1 MAVNLSMLA
10 GAGAQFFTDSGVIL
24 SGGLVYT
31 YAAGTTTPQTTYT
44 TSAGNVAHT
53 NPIVLNSAGRI
64 ASGGEIWLTDAV
76 SYKFVL
82 QTSAAV
88 TIATYDN
95 ITGNSSGIYAT
106 FAASSGSSLVGFIQS
121 GTGAVATTV
130 QTKLRESVSITD
142 FGGAAGASDN
152 TAAMNAAAD
161 YLNTTFGG
169 GVILIPYVGEW
180 RMNWVCLYNSITVQ
194 GVGGKAEFNENC
206 IRPYVITSAAI
217 TFGDGTII
225 VRYCGL
231 DNVHIS
237 GVPVAG
243 SGAGGVTQYA
253 LNAPHALRL
262 RGGVVNFTA
271 DRVVLYNGVKSLSL
285 EPSATQPVTGVRF
298 NNGKIRNDIT
308 NSANARCI
316 YMVRLADPGYCTD
329 NKITQTKVNGPT
341 IGYAAE
347 IDGTAVG
354 IAFEVS
360 NSYWDIKPGYGVL
373 LKGASQIIGFNTQL
387 DPGALGAIVIEADN
401 NGDIARFVVGY
412 FRNGGQQFKTPAYTW
427 TLPTEADTF
436 NYRARINTAF
446 LSPITYLSQ
455 IADPYNTTV
464 AIERTTSA
472 ASAPVRLAGAD
483 FHVAKELYVYGGNG
497 TAACILTASTVNGG
511 AYLGALGTNQNVRL
525 VPSGTGSNVLAGA
538 GTYPSE
544 DNTQPL
550 GLAGDRWSVVYAG
563 TGTINTSDAREKQQI
578 RNLSDSE
585 NAVAVRLKSLIKA
598 FKFNDAVQVKG
609 DAARIHVGV
618 IAQEVIA
625 AFEAEGLN
633 PMRYGIVCY
642 DEWEATEDQPAGNRY
657 GVRYEELFAF
667 VLACI

>member
-24 SGGLVYT
+24 SGGLIYT

-53 NPIVLNSAGRI
+53 NPIVLNSAGRV

-82 QTSAAV
+82 QTSTAV

-95 ITGNSSGIYAT
+95 VTGNSSGIYAA
-106 FAASSGSSLVGFIQS
+106 FAASSGSSLVGYTQG
-121 GTGAVATTV
+121 GTGAVATTA
-130 QTKLRESVSITD
+130 QAKLRESVSIED

-152 TAAMNAAAD
+152 TAAMNAAAA
-161 YLNTTFGG
+161 YLNSVGG
-169 GVILIPYVGEW
+169 GVILIPYVGNW
-180 RMNWVCLYNSITVQ
+180 LMNWVCLYNNITVQ
-194 GVGGKAEFNENC
+194 GVGGDGEYSTTV
-206 IRPYVITSAAI
+206 IRPYTISSAAI
-217 TFGDGTII
+217 TFGDGTTI

-231 DNVHIS
+231 QYVHIS
-237 GVPVAG
+237 GSDGTVSGQTLVAN
-243 SGAGGVTQYA
+243 
-253 LNAPHALRL
+253 NAPHALRL

-298 NNGKIRNDIT
+298 NNGTIRNDIT

-387 DPGALGAIVIEADN
+387 DPGTSNAIVIEADG

-412 FRNGGQQFKTPAYTW
+412 FRNGGQKFKTPLYTW

-436 NYRARINTAF
+436 SYRQRA
-446 LSPITYLSQ
+446 LSPFFGNDVVFSTS
-455 IADPYNTTV
+455 ADPYNTSVNLSLQSSTGPLV
-464 AIERTTSA
+464 FYGANLTPGVNNSQSIGDSTNRWSNVYGYNIRAGDGTAFWTTATGSPEGVIT
-472 ASAPVRLAGAD
+472 APVGSIFTRL
-483 FHVAKELYVYGGNG
+483 
-497 TAACILTASTVNGG
+497 NGG
-511 AYLGALGTNQNVRL
+511 A
-525 VPSGTGSNVLAGA
+525 GSTLYVKESGA
-538 GTYPSE
+538 G
-544 DNTQPL
+544 NT
-550 GLAGDRWSVVYAG
+550 GW
-563 TGTINTSDAREKQQI
+563 
-578 RNLSDSE
+578 
-585 NAVAVRLKSLIKA
+585 VAK
-598 FKFNDAVQVKG
+598 
-609 DAARIHVGV
+609 
-618 IAQEVIA
+618 
-625 AFEAEGLN
+625 
-633 PMRYGIVCY
+633 
-642 DEWEATEDQPAGNRY
+642 
-657 GVRYEELFAF
+657 
-667 VLACI
+667 